1 LEIKVSLAYL
11 NLERVKHRKRY
22 QEMIQK
28 KEVSM
33 QKMQFSNLLQK
44 KHLEIQVQILEPPQ
58 RRVKGSKAQRT
69 WLLM

>member
-1 LEIKVSLAYL
+1 
-11 NLERVKHRKRY
+11 
-22 QEMIQK
+22 MIQK